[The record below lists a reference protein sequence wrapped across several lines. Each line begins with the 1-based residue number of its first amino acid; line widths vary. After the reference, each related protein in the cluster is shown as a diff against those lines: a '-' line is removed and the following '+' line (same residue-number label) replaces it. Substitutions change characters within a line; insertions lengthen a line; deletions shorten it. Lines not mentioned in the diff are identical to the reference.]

1 MLNAGR
7 LTGSAMEMLKSGE
20 GCDCVIEVESNDGHE
35 QRKVYFFIM
44 NRVKFDHRL
53 WRD

>member
-1 MLNAGR
+1 MLNADQLNGR
-7 LTGSAMEMLKSGE
+7 AMEMFKSGE
-20 GCDCVIEVESNDGHE
+20 GFDCVIEVESNDGHE

-53 WRD
+53 